1 MEKRFLWRKEDS
13 DKVGPGGAGEGFAIS
28 VKKNPQRG
36 SFGLSAAY
44 WEIFQLDHPSGNPV
58 SITNGRKKSLWQKVD
73 FALFLFHIRTRSIK
87 GLPLNRNEIWN
98 YQEIKMLN
106 VELLRG
112 WDWVP
117 LCRSLHGQLVE
128 FFCWNLECFCPP
140 LKRSLFVD
148 GDIFNPRQ
156 IDATSFA
163 NCKITFFALFFTL
176 SHWPQTSKN
185 IPEEYLIANWSGLQF
200 SGKTVFCR
208 NSISSVLTDHK

>member
-1 MEKRFLWRKEDS
+1 M
-13 DKVGPGGAGEGFAIS
+13 
-28 VKKNPQRG
+28 
-36 SFGLSAAY
+36 
-44 WEIFQLDHPSGNPV
+44 

-73 FALFLFHIRTRSIK
+73 FALFLFHIWTWPIK

-163 NCKITFFALFFTL
+163 NSCKITFFADFFEI
-176 SHWPQTSKN
+176 S
-185 IPEEYLIANWSGLQF
+185 NWSVDLLCPKHKTEDFNIVLPNILSKGS
-200 SGKTVFCR
+200 SGIKYYSR
-208 NSISSVLTDHK
+208 NSPLETQLDLLWRIINRKAGCVPSGRYSLRWEKCHSCPSSPPLLFLVLRGR

>member
-1 MEKRFLWRKEDS
+1 M
-13 DKVGPGGAGEGFAIS
+13 GPGGAGEGFAIS

-73 FALFLFHIRTRSIK
+73 FALFLFHIWTWPIK

-148 GDIFNPRQ
+148 GDIFNVPNWCDIICQ
-156 IDATSFA
+156 LQ
-163 NCKITFFALFFTL
+163 N
-176 SHWPQTSKN
+176 
-185 IPEEYLIANWSGLQF
+185 YL
-200 SGKTVFCR
+200 FCR
-208 NSISSVLTDHK
+208 FFEISNFSVDLLCPKHKTEDFNIVLPNILSKGSSGF